1 LPHLKTVYSKFR
13 NDPDVAFVLVSIDDD
28 AKRLQRYLDDQK
40 FPFQVVRASSVE
52 MQRAMGFNDLPS
64 TFYVDSRG
72 IVRYQVLGFESH
84 GDSDARI
91 SWYIEQLKRPQRRA
105 H

>member
-1 LPHLKTVYSKFR
+1 MKTVYTKFQ
-13 NDPDVAFVLVSIDDD
+13 NDPGVAFVLVSIDDD

-40 FPFQVVRASSVE
+40 FPFQVVRASSAE

-64 TFYVDSRG
+64 TFYVDTRG
-72 IVRYQVLGFESH
+72 IVRHQVLGFESH

-91 SWYIEQLKRPQRRA
+91 SWYIEQLKQPQRPA

>member
-1 LPHLKTVYSKFR
+1 MPHLKTVYSKFQ

-28 AKRLQRYLDDQK
+28 AKRLERYLNEMK
-40 FPFQVVRASSVE
+40 FPFTVVRASSAE

-64 TFYVDSRG
+64 TFYVARDGS
-72 IVRYQVLGFESH
+72 VRYQVLGFESH

-91 SWYIEQLKRPQRRA
+91 SWYIQSLVASR
-105 H
+105 